1 MYWELE
7 KAMKEIKERK
17 KEGVSKKVREWF
29 RKNEIPFLPLPSLGK
44 KIPAVLFRHIA
55 TARFEDIQFEQR
67 CREFGLVAINFE
79 FKEDIFI
86 ECNPSKMRLI
96 RLYLFDGF
104 GKKGGE
110 RLKRIDLIDSNRIS
124 EIKGLPISEIEVNGG
139 RKLWEVHHEM
149 RKKIGL
155 NSNIIDLSPW
165 LKQIGR
171 AKDYYKYLMLIFISD
186 AILFESFESPGFP
199 DLEEFKQKVVI
210 PAREFAIRNIGLDP
224 LIVYH
229 PDCQD
234 LLGRLLGEDKILRYY
249 PAEVA
254 QVL

>member
-29 RKNEIPFLPLPSLGK
+29 RKNEIPFPLPSLGK
-44 KIPAVLFRHIA
+44 KIAGVLFRHIA

-67 CREFGLVAINFE
+67 CREVDLVAINFE
-79 FKEDIFI
+79 FKEDIFV

-104 GKKGGE
+104 GKRGGE
-110 RLKRIDLIDSNRIS
+110 KIKRIDLIDPNRIS

-139 RKLWEVHHEM
+139 RLWEVHHKM

-155 NSNIIDLSPW
+155 NSKIIDLSPW

-199 DLEEFKQKVVI
+199 DLEEFKEKVVI
-210 PAREFAIRNIGLDP
+210 PAREFAVDTLGLEP
-224 LIVYH
+224 IIVYH
-229 PDCQD
+229 PDCEQD
-234 LLGRLLGEDKILRYY
+234 FLGRLLGEDKVLRYY

-254 QVL
+254 EVL